1 MSGIRKTRENY
12 IAGRY
17 YSPVIK
23 QFLSPVNPE
32 TVLADALTAYGLNLY
47 SLCLTNP
54 VNLAYNEYTIEPG
67 VELTYT
73 PPALSAWDLFWRR
86 PIAKVLAV
94 TIFCFATLLA
104 ILNPEF
110 LPLYFETLAG
120 IATSLLMG
128 ATIAGIQARE
138 NGDPFWQSF
147 GNYLNENWA
156 QTLAI
161 SMAVFIIIC
170 GISLIY
176 HAFIRAGRKCYE
188 PEPANIHGKA
198 HGSAEHQARIMQ
210 EVEKMQASGQYTD
223 IYLNKALNTV
233 GLNGTQR
240 PDIIGK
246 MIDGKFDAIEV
257 ASKTQIQTSRA
268 GILLSNKVAAIKV
281 ANPPLIFRDII
292 WLFG

>member
-32 TVLADALTAYGLNLY
+32 TVLADALSAYGLNLY

-94 TIFCFATLLA
+94 TLFCFATLLA
-104 ILNPEF
+104 ILNPAF

-128 ATIAGIQARE
+128 ATIAGLQARE

-170 GISLIY
+170 GVSLAY
-176 HAFIRAGRKCYE
+176 HAFSSLR
-188 PEPANIHGKA
+188 GK
-198 HGSAEHQARIMQ
+198 Q
-210 EVEKMQASGQYTD
+210 
-223 IYLNKALNTV
+223 
-233 GLNGTQR
+233 
-240 PDIIGK
+240 IGK
-246 MIDGKFDAIEV
+246 HQNIVGTSHSDLKPTQDEIRIADVERYVNSIKAGEVLKPIEVYDVPGKGTFIADGHHRYV
-257 ASKTQIQTSRA
+257 ASKLMGIQPNISYLPIGGPVGFPDWTSVRY
-268 GILLSNKVAAIKV
+268 VTE
-281 ANPPLIFRDII
+281 FTI
-292 WLFG
+292 W